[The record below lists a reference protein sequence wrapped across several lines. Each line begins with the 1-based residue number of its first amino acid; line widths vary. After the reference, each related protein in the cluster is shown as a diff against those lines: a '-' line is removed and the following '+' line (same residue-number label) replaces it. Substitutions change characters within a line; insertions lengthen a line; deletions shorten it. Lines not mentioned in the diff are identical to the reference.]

1 MTGNWYN
8 GSKAVFKLHFEI
20 ANVTLKTNLTPNT
33 VRLDDKELLDSENL
47 ARVSLVWFI
56 KSEQNRVSELMVDKQ
71 KFLITNFD
79 CTYLLKQS
87 IIAI

>member
-33 VRLDDKELLDSENL
+33 VKLGAKELLDSENL
-47 ARVSLVWFI
+47 AIVSLVWFI
-56 KSEQNRVSELMVDKQ
+56 NSEQNSISELMVDKQ
-71 KFLITNFD
+71 KFLIINFD
-79 CTYLLKQS
+79 CTY
-87 IIAI
+87 

>member
-8 GSKAVFKLHFEI
+8 RSKAVFKLHFEI
-20 ANVTLKTNLTPNT
+20 ANVTLKRNLTPNT
-33 VRLDDKELLDSENL
+33 VRLGDKELLDSENL
-47 ARVSLVWFI
+47 AIVSLVWFI

-79 CTYLLKQS
+79 CTY
-87 IIAI
+87 

>member
-20 ANVTLKTNLTPNT
+20 ANVTLKRNLTPNT
-33 VRLDDKELLDSENL
+33 VRLGDKELLDSENL
-47 ARVSLVWFI
+47 AIVSLVWFI
-56 KSEQNRVSELMVDKQ
+56 NSEQNSISELMVDKQ

-79 CTYLLKQS
+79 CTY
-87 IIAI
+87 

>member
-20 ANVTLKTNLTPNT
+20 ANVTLKRNLTPNT
-33 VRLDDKELLDSENL
+33 VRLGDKELLDSENL

-79 CTYLLKQS
+79 CTY
-87 IIAI
+87 

>member
-20 ANVTLKTNLTPNT
+20 ANVTLKRNLTPNT
-33 VRLDDKELLDSENL
+33 VRLGDKELLDSENL
-47 ARVSLVWFI
+47 AIVSLVWFI

-79 CTYLLKQS
+79 CTY
-87 IIAI
+87 

>member
-20 ANVTLKTNLTPNT
+20 ANVTLKRNLTPNT
-33 VRLDDKELLDSENL
+33 VRLGDKELLDSENL

-71 KFLITNFD
+71 KFIITNFD
-79 CTYLLKQS
+79 CTY
-87 IIAI
+87 

>member
-8 GSKAVFKLHFEI
+8 GSKAVIKLHFEI

-33 VRLDDKELLDSENL
+33 VRLGDKELLDSENL
-47 ARVSLVWFI
+47 AIVSLVWFI

-71 KFLITNFD
+71 KFLIINFD
-79 CTYLLKQS
+79 CTY
-87 IIAI
+87 

>member
-20 ANVTLKTNLTPNT
+20 ANVTLKRNLTPNT
-33 VRLDDKELLDSENL
+33 VRLGDKELLDSENL

-71 KFLITNFD
+71 KFLIINFD
-79 CTYLLKQS
+79 CTY
-87 IIAI
+87 

>member
-71 KFLITNFD
+71 KFLITKFD
-79 CTYLLKQS
+79 CTYLCS
-87 IIAI
+87 I